1 MFTDDLIGGNYSP
14 PLSISI
20 DLQFVKCELNS
31 EHSFACKDCKLID
44 L

>member
-14 PLSISI
+14 LLSISN
-20 DLQFVKCELNS
+20 DQFVKCELNS
-31 EHSFACKDCKLID
+31 DCTFAYKDLKLID